1 MRIDQDNYTALKEH
15 LVVTLERFQRAAA
28 GTQTV
33 MAFISSVGRR
43 SSISNFF
50 LTLGRSPGIRQAEFG
65 AWRVDYGLRSEALEE
80 GSDHGK
86 IGVDLRWCS

>member
-33 MAFISSVGRR
+33 MAFTSSVGRR
-43 SSISNFF
+43 SSI
-50 LTLGRSPGIRQAEFG
+50 TLGRSPGIRQAEFG

-86 IGVDLRWCS
+86 FGVDLR